1 MSREGVAIKV
11 KIGLKP
17 NGRGDMWHDYPD
29 WDKLPLA
36 ATEPHQSHQIV
47 KWKYDCCGH
56 MEDTADSPAGQ
67 QWGMMV
73 VTEQFANE
81 AVDMYPTKVFVM
93 TEAEAE
99 DFWENKCTVRMS
111 RNKTDS
117 QVLTDLNSELQLRKA
132 LGQDTTALE
141 EKIINA
147 LDPDNPEAGLVRD
160 KQKKFADA
168 KISLGFTIKQL

>member
-47 KWKYDCCGH
+47 KWRYDKCGH
-56 MEDTADSPAGQ
+56 CEDTSESPVGIQ
-67 QWGMMV
+67 YGMMI

-81 AVDMYPTKVFVM
+81 AVAMFSDLVTVM
-93 TEAEAE
+93 TEAEAKE
-99 DFWENKCTVRMS
+99 FWERKAHAHIPE
-111 RNKTDS
+111 NKTNS
-117 QVLTDLNSELQLRKA
+117 RALTDYYSELQLRKA
-132 LGQDTTALE
+132 LGQDTAALE
-141 EKIINA
+141 EKITNA
-147 LDPDNPEAGLVRD
+147 LDPDSSEAGLVKD
-160 KQKKFADA
+160 KEKKFADA
-168 KISLGFTIKQL
+168 KVSLGFTIKS